1 MAKTYEE
8 IFQERFKALCVEHK
22 WLQAWQARLEMKKLQ
37 TGLFWAI
44 FGHSRHEKYVGAVDF
59 HLSEGH
65 AVSEAARLVF
75 EYAPELAEE
84 L

>member
-22 WLQAWQARLEMKKLQ
+22 WLQVWQARLEMKKLQ
-37 TGLFWAI
+37 PGLFQAV
-44 FGHSRHEKYVGAVDF
+44 FGQSRHEKYMAAVDF

-65 AVSEAARLVF
+65 AVSEAARVVV
-75 EYAPELAEE
+75 EHAPELAGE

>member
-1 MAKTYEE
+1 MAKTYQE

-37 TGLFWAI
+37 PELFQAV
-44 FGHSRHEKYVGAVDF
+44 FGQSRHEKYVGPV
-59 HLSEGH
+59 
-65 AVSEAARLVF
+65 ARLVV
-75 EYAPELAEE
+75 EHAPELAEE